1 MINIFIIYLIFQ
13 MMMINLYLITFE
25 MFMLMIFVFN
35 LYIFTFK
42 NYNIY
47 MLLFYCVMQL
57 IMIVLN
63 SSIQIDYINSWLHTI
78 NIILMYLSIYIIC
91 ILYRKNRESLEEP
104 LFNL

>member
-1 MINIFIIYLIFQ
+1 MIQEL
-13 MMMINLYLITFE
+13 NLYLITFE

-35 LYIFTFK
+35 LYIFIFK

-57 IMIVLN
+57 ILIFLN
-63 SSIQIDYINSWLHTI
+63 SYIQIDYINSWLHTI
-78 NIILMYLSIYIIC
+78 NIIVLYLSVHNIC
-91 ILYRKNRESLEEP
+91 ILYKKNRESLQEP